1 MNILLISAN
10 TEKINMPTLPMGLGF
25 VAAAVKRAGHRVHFL
40 DLMGIEKPEKMAEN
54 TLKTFRAD
62 VIGIS
67 IRNVDDQ
74 ISASPRF
81 LIKEAADLVTLCKK
95 LSSAPIVLGG
105 AGYSL
110 FPQAM
115 LEYLDADMGIQ
126 GEGEAAFTELLHC
139 MEMEKTISGI
149 PGLYIRGKGLQA
161 PRVCI
166 RPDEWPF
173 PDPDLFDAGL
183 SQNPAY
189 YLPFHTRRGCP
200 MKCSYCA
207 TSVIEGNL
215 IRKRSPVSV
224 VRELKRW
231 RAAGFSRIFFTDN
244 TFNLPPSYAQ
254 QFCELLAA
262 GDLDLQWRCIIYPGY
277 VTENLAKA
285 MSKAGCR
292 EVSLGFESGSDP
304 VLRGMGKRFT
314 SKDIRQSA
322 QILADAGI
330 SSMGFLLLGGP
341 DETRESV
348 LESLEFAD
356 SLKLSAMK
364 LTVGIRIYP
373 HTRLA
378 EIARA
383 QGVIDAGDNL
393 LFPKFYIKTG
403 MEDWLR
409 ETVAQRMAERPNWMG

>member
-1 MNILLISAN
+1 MKILLISAN
-10 TEKINMPTLPMGLGF
+10 TEKISMPALPMGLGF
-25 VAAAVKRAGHRVHFL
+25 VAEAVQHAGHAVRFL
-40 DLMGIEKPEKMAEN
+40 DLMGTEAPHEMTEN
-54 TLKTFRAD
+54 VLKAFQAD

-74 ISASPRF
+74 ASAAPRF
-81 LIKEAADLVTLCKK
+81 LLREAAELVSLCRKF
-95 LSSAPIVLGG
+95 SSAPIVLGG

-110 FPQAM
+110 FPEAM
-115 LEYLDADMGIQ
+115 LDYLDADMGIQ
-126 GEGEAAFTELLHC
+126 GEGEAAFAELVRR
-139 MEMEKTISGI
+139 METQKTLSGI

-166 RPDEWPF
+166 PPDQWSF
-173 PDPDLFDAGL
+173 PDPNLFDPAL

-215 IRKRSPVSV
+215 IRKCAAPSA
-224 VRELKRW
+224 VRELKKW
-231 RAAGFSRIFFTDN
+231 REAGFSRIFFTDN
-244 TFNLPPSYAQ
+244 TFNLPPSHAQ

-262 GDLDLQWRCIIYPGY
+262 EISDLHWRCILYPGY
-277 VTENLAKA
+277 VTQNLAKVMA
-285 MSKAGCR
+285 KSGCR

-304 VLRGMGKRFT
+304 VLRGMRKRFA
-314 SKDIRQSA
+314 SKDIRESA
-322 QILADAGI
+322 QILTDAGI
-330 SSMGFLLLGGP
+330 KFMGFLLLGGP

-356 SLKLSAMK
+356 SLKPESMK

-373 HTRLA
+373 HTRVA

-383 QGVIDAGDNL
+383 ESAITAEDNL
-393 LFPKFYIKTG
+393 LFPKFYIKSG

-409 ETVAQRMAERPNWMG
+409 ETVSQWLADRPNWLG

>member
-10 TEKINMPTLPMGLGF
+10 TEKINMPILPMGLGF
-25 VAAAVKRAGHRVHFL
+25 VAAAVQRAGHNVHFL
-40 DLMGIEKPEKMAEN
+40 DLMGAETPWKMLEN
-54 TLKTFRAD
+54 AVTGFQPD

-74 ISASPRF
+74 VSGTPRF
-81 LIKEAADLVTLCKK
+81 LIRDAAELVSLCRKF
-95 LSSAPIVLGG
+95 SPAPIVLGG

-110 FPQAM
+110 FPDAM
-115 LEYLDADMGIQ
+115 LEYLNADMGIQ
-126 GEGEAAFTELLHC
+126 GEGEFAFTELVHR
-139 MEMEKTISGI
+139 METQQPLSEV

-173 PDPDLFDAGL
+173 PDPNLFDSNL
-183 SQNPAY
+183 SKNPDY

-200 MKCSYCA
+200 MKCSYCS

-215 IRKRSPVSV
+215 IRKRSPVLV
-224 VRELKRW
+224 VRELKKW
-231 RAAGFSRIFFTDN
+231 RDAGFSRIFFTDN

-254 QFCELLAA
+254 QFCEILAA
-262 GDLDLQWRCIIYPGY
+262 ENSDLQWRCIIYPGY

-285 MSKAGCR
+285 MSNAGCR
-292 EVSLGFESGSDP
+292 DVSLGFESGSDR
-304 VLRGMGKRFT
+304 VLHGLRKRFT

-322 QILADAGI
+322 QILADTGI
-330 SSMGFLLLGGP
+330 GSMGFLLLGGP

-348 LESLEFAD
+348 LESLTFAD
-356 SLKLSAMK
+356 SLKLNAMK

-373 HTRLA
+373 HTRIA
-378 EIARA
+378 EIARSE
-383 QGVIDAGDNL
+383 GVIGADDNL
-393 LFPKFYIKTG
+393 LFPKFYIKAG
-403 MEDWLR
+403 MEEWLR
-409 ETVAQRMAERPNWMG
+409 ETVAQWAAVQPNWMG